1 MSITYKTRRAI
12 AYAWLMRS
20 QPTSPLFD
28 GAQADRLLARHEDL
42 IKDELSRAV
51 GLRDIPVE
59 YCIIT
64 DTETSEE
71 K

>member
-12 AYAWLMRS
+12 AYAWLLRS
-20 QPTSPLFD
+20 QATSPLFD
-28 GAQADRLLARHEDL
+28 GALADRLLARHEAL

-51 GLRDIPVE
+51 GLRDITVE
-59 YCIIT
+59 AINP
-64 DTETSEE
+64 TETLEE

>member
-1 MSITYKTRRAI
+1 MSSTLWKFRKSI

-28 GAQADRLLARHEDL
+28 GVQADKLLARHEAL
-42 IKDELSRAV
+42 IKDELSRIN
-51 GLRDIPVE
+51 GLKEIEVKP
-59 YCIIT
+59 I
-64 DTETSEE
+64 TETLEE